1 MTDLTQ
7 EQKDRILEEFQK
19 NPNIIDI
26 TKIVFNDDTLDGR
39 SKEGR
44 SVTKF
49 LASNGLKAQTTKH
62 VKVESIELNDEQKS
76 IIEERHGDGWSSL
89 QIAKELFGNSTKS

>member
-1 MTDLTQ
+1 MSDLTP
-7 EQKDRILEEFQK
+7 EQKTKILEEFEK

-26 TKIVFNDDTLDGR
+26 TKIVFNDDKLDGR

-49 LASNGLKAQTTKH
+49 LAENGLKVKTTKH
-62 VKVESIELNDEQKS
+62 KKVESKCHLS
-76 IIEERHGDGWSSL
+76 
-89 QIAKELFGNSTKS
+89 